1 MPAVDSVLIVG
12 AGVSGC
18 AAAILL
24 AEAGVQVELIDQNAE
39 IGSRGSGIT
48 LQGNALRVLRQLG
61 VWDTLLEQGFAFNTV
76 GFRAPDP
83 QGTLIVEVPDAR
95 TGGPDLPA
103 TLGMPRPAL
112 ASVLIDRARQ
122 VGVTVRLGQKYVG
135 HTQDAST
142 VTATLEDESGNRSSA
157 DYDLVIGADGV
168 RSRVRADIGLEATIT
183 PIGMGI
189 WRMFLPRPESIARTD
204 LVYGGASYIAGYCPT
219 SDDSIYAYLVQKAD
233 PADAALSHEEGV
245 ERFRSLSEAYHGPWD
260 DIRPSIS
267 HDRFVNYAVFESH
280 VVEGPWNVG
289 RIVII
294 GDAAHSCPP
303 TLAQGAA
310 QALEDAAVLSEILI
324 AGDEVTDATFTS
336 YLERRRPRASAVVSA
351 SVQLCDW
358 LISGARDADVPGLMG
373 RISHLVGEPA

>member
-12 AGVSGC
+12 AGVAGC

-24 AEAGVQVELIDQNAE
+24 AEAGVRVELIDQNPEVAN
-39 IGSRGSGIT
+39 RGSGIT
-48 LQGNALRVLRQLG
+48 LQGNALRVFRQLG
-61 VWDTLLEQGFAFNTV
+61 VWETLLEQGFAFNTV

-83 QGTLIVEVPDAR
+83 QGTLMVEVPDAR

-112 ASVLIDRARQ
+112 ASVLVDRARE
-122 VGVTVRLGQKYVG
+122 VGVEVRLGRKYAG
-135 HTQDAST
+135 HDDNSSN
-142 VTATLEDESGNRSSA
+142 VTAVFDDGSRS
-157 DYDLVIGADGV
+157 DYDLIIGADGV
-168 RSRVRADIGLEATIT
+168 HSRVRAELGIDADIT

-219 SDDSIYAYLVQKAD
+219 SEDSLYAYLVQEAS
-233 PADAALSHEEGV
+233 PTDAGLSHDAGV
-245 ERFRSLSEAYHGPWD
+245 ERFRELSEAYHGPWD
-260 DIRPSIS
+260 DLRPFITT
-267 HDRFVNYAVFESH
+267 DRYLNYAVFESH
-280 VVEGPWNVG
+280 VVDGPWNKG
-289 RIVII
+289 RVVII

-310 QALEDAAVLSEILI
+310 QALEDAAVLAEILI
-324 AGDEVTDATFTS
+324 AADVLTDATLGSFVD
-336 YLERRRPRASAVVSA
+336 RRLPRVSAVVAA

-358 LISGARDADVPGLMG
+358 LIARTPDADVPGLMG

>member
-1 MPAVDSVLIVG
+1 MPAVESVLVVG
-12 AGVSGC
+12 AGVAGC

-24 AEAGVQVELIDQNAE
+24 AEAGVRVDLIDQNAE
-39 IGSRGSGIT
+39 VSSRGSGIT
-48 LQGNALRVLRQLG
+48 LQGNALRVFRQLG
-61 VWDTLLEQGFAFNTV
+61 VWETLLEQGFAFNTV

-83 QGTLIVEVPDAR
+83 QGTLMMEVPDAR

-112 ASVLIDRARQ
+112 ATVLLDRAHE
-122 VGVTVRLGQKYVG
+122 VGVNVRLGLKYLG
-135 HTQDAST
+135 HTENPST
-142 VTATLEDESGNRSSA
+142 VTATLDDGSSA
-157 DYDLVIGADGV
+157 DYDLIIGADGV
-168 RSRVRADIGLEATIT
+168 HSRVREDLGIEADIN

-189 WRMFLPRPESIARTD
+189 WRMFLPRPDSIARTD

-219 SDDSIYAYLVQKAD
+219 SDDSLYAYLVQEAN
-233 PADAALSHEEGV
+233 PADAELSHEEGV

-260 DIRPSIS
+260 DIRPSITN
-267 HDRFVNYAVFESH
+267 DRFVNYAVFESH
-280 VVEGPWNVG
+280 IVEGPWNKG

-310 QALEDAAVLSEILI
+310 QALEDAAVLAEILI
-324 AGDEVTDATFTS
+324 AGDELTDETLTS
-336 YLERRRPRASAVVSA
+336 FVDRRRPRASAVVAA
-351 SVQLCDW
+351 SVQLCEW
-358 LISGARDADVPGLMG
+358 LITGNRDADVPGLMG

>member
-204 LVYGGASYIAGYCPT
+204 LVYGGASYIA
-219 SDDSIYAYLVQKAD
+219 
-233 PADAALSHEEGV
+233 DAALSHEEGV